1 MDQAQQDQTFVP
13 PTPEELVPLFP
24 AYEIESFIASGGMG
38 AVYQARQRSL
48 DRPVAIKILPRE
60 FGADEQF
67 RASFEAEAKA
77 MARLN
82 HPNLIGVYDF
92 GDIDGMLYI
101 IMELVHG
108 KSLYHSAYGV
118 AIEQKEA
125 ARLVTGICRGLT
137 HAHQA
142 GILHRDIKPANILLT
157 MDAQPKIG
165 DFGLARPVGHEH
177 NDDEIIYGTPG
188 YSAPEV
194 LNHPEAVD
202 QRTDLYAVGVL
213 LYELLTGQLPPDPWQ
228 PPSTFAKIDPAFN
241 NILRRATHPS
251 PELRY
256 ADPNELGDELE
267 DILKRLE
274 GNVLRRSAAVP
285 ITSPLATAVGQK
297 ISRPPGVRSAPFLVK
312 KPSNSGA
319 IATVVVIAVVGLGLL
334 GFLMTGGGNP
344 APIASPTPKV
354 APPKPKKPKV
364 KVPDRRLV
372 TTSPDRNVHPDRSE
386 QFRPKRN
393 RPDRPRPNRHPI
405 EEPVATIDPPEP
417 IDPDPVPEPVAA
429 PEPEIPEFN
438 TTAFIEKGREA
449 LQSKANALFDEHEED
464 HAKNINRFERAAER
478 IVRRT
483 DRKRREK
490 SEKFIEAYFTGLRSS
505 NRITAPG
512 NGFKALEDGARELKE
527 ELNEA
532 LEQQAE
538 IITEFHETL
547 QPLQEAYTMGL
558 QRKADELNEGG
569 NTVAENFLT
578 EEADIAANSMIY
590 FIAILKGED
599 PGAEEEEKAEEEKA
613 KEE

>member
-177 NDDEIIYGTPG
+177 DDDEIIYGTPG

-285 ITSPLATAVGQK
+285 ITSPLATAIGQK
-297 ISRPPGVRSAPFLVK
+297 ISRPPGVHSVPSLVK

-319 IATVVVIAVVGLGLL
+319 IAAVIVIAVVVVGLL

-354 APPKPKKPKV
+354 APPKPQKPQKPKV

-386 QFRPKRN
+386 QFRPKKN
-393 RPDRPRPNRHPI
+393 RPDRPRPNHDPI
-405 EEPVATIDPPEP
+405 K
-417 IDPDPVPEPVAA
+417 EPVAA

-449 LQSKANALFDEHEED
+449 LQSKANALFHEHEED

-478 IVRRT
+478 IVRRS
-483 DRKRREK
+483 DRRHREK
-490 SEKFIEAYFTGLRSS
+490 FERFIEAYFTGLRSS

-512 NGFKALEDGARELKE
+512 AGAKGLKKGARELKE

-538 IITEFHETL
+538 IITEFHDTL

-558 QRKADELNEGG
+558 QRKAAELNEDG
-569 NTVAENFLT
+569 NTAAENILT
-578 EEADIAANSMIY
+578 EEADLAGNSMIY
-590 FIAILKGED
+590 FIAILNGED
-599 PGAEEEEKAEEEKA
+599 PRAEEEEKAEEE
-613 KEE
+613 

>member
-1 MDQAQQDQTFVP
+1 MSPAAPMDQAQQDQTFVP

-38 AVYQARQRSL
+38 AVYQARRRSL

-177 NDDEIIYGTPG
+177 DDDEIIYGTPG

-274 GNVLRRSAAVP
+274 GNVLRRSPAVP

-297 ISRPPGVRSAPFLVK
+297 ISRTPGVHSVPSLVK

-319 IATVVVIAVVGLGLL
+319 IAAVIVIAVVVGGLL
-334 GFLMTGGGNP
+334 GFLMPGGGNP
-344 APIASPTPKV
+344 APIASPPPKV
-354 APPKPKKPKV
+354 APPKPQKPQKPQKPKVKVKV

-386 QFRPKRN
+386 QFRPKKN
-393 RPDRPRPNRHPI
+393 RPDRPRPNRNPI
-405 EEPVATIDPPEP
+405 KEPA
-417 IDPDPVPEPVAA
+417 AA
-429 PEPEIPEFN
+429 PEPEIPEYN
-438 TTAFIEKGREA
+438 TTASIEKSREA
-449 LQSKANALFDEHEED
+449 LQSKANALFHEHEED

-478 IVRRT
+478 IVRRS

-490 SEKFIEAYFTGLRSS
+490 SEKFIEAYFTRLRSS

-512 NGFKALEDGARELKE
+512 AGAKGLKKGAHELKE

-538 IITEFHETL
+538 IITEFHDTL

-558 QRKADELNEGG
+558 QRKAAELNEDG
-569 NTVAENFLT
+569 NTAAENILT
-578 EEADIAANSMIY
+578 EEADLAGNSMIY
-590 FIAILKGED
+590 FIAILNGED
-599 PGAEEEEKAEEEKA
+599 PRAEEEEKA